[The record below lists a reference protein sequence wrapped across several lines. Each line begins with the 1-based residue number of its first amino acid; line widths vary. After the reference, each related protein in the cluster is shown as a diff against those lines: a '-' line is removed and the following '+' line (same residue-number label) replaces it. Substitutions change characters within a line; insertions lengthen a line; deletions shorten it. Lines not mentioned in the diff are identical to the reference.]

1 MNSSMVSFVRLRRV
15 VFMVGV
21 AALLSS
27 PAVFATPL
35 TVNVTSGTTVGSS
48 Y

>member
-1 MNSSMVSFVRLRRV
+1 MKRLLSSCARLPRV
-15 VFMVGV
+15 GFMVGV

-35 TVNVTSGTTVGSS
+35 TVNATSGTTVNSN
-48 Y
+48 